1 MFMYK
6 GFYDTC
12 TAGNMIEM
20 DKWQYDTKK
29 IIIVVWR
36 KMQP

>member
-12 TAGNMIEM
+12 TAGNMIEYGEM
-20 DKWQYDTKK
+20 YHTKK
-29 IIIVVWR
+29 IIIVVWH